1 MDLNIKTKRICT
13 ISNREKQQ
21 KKHFNEILNE
31 IREHKENMLPL
42 PDLEEEAHQ
51 P

>member
-21 KKHFNEILNE
+21 KKHFNKILNE
-31 IREHKENMLPL
+31 MREQNQNKLQLPN
-42 PDLEEEAHQ
+42 LEE
-51 P
+51 